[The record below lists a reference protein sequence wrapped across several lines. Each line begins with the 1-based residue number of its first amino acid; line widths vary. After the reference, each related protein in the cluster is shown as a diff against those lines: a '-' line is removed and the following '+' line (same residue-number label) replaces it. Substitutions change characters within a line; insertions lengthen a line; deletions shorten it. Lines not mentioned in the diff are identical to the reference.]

1 MRKGGALPMR
11 KALLT
16 RLTEA
21 ELSELMD
28 DLNYLNMAEIKFICR
43 THSIPFAIRVEGAQ
57 GKKRTEMARKG
68 VILNRIRHFLRT
80 GEVLRPTRFAAK
92 VVCFDRFAKQLS
104 PDDRLFYG
112 QYDRE
117 NRAALSLLKRLTEG
131 KFRDGAVARIVA
143 REFWSRGE
151 APTFRQYA
159 AAWLDASGKDSEAHP
174 EWAFLADRA
183 RGTAGANWKRL
194 RAKKAAGVVKRLRA
208 IGG

>member
-1 MRKGGALPMR
+1 MKNGATMQVRKPF
-11 KALLT
+11 LT
-16 RLTEA
+16 SFTEA
-21 ELSELMD
+21 EQKDFLD
-28 DLNYLNMAEIKFICR
+28 DLNYLNMAEIKSFCR
-43 THSIPFAIRVEGAQ
+43 AHSIPFAIHVESTH
-57 GKKRTEMARKG
+57 GKRRSEMDRKG
-68 VILNRIRHFLRT
+68 VILNRIRHFLKT
-80 GEVLRPTRFAAK
+80 GEVLPPTCFAAT

-159 AAWLDASGKDSEAHP
+159 AAWLDAAGKDGERTRNGLFWQIGRGERRGRIGSTC
-174 EWAFLADRA
+174 A
-183 RGTAGANWKRL
+183 RRRQREL
-194 RAKKAAGVVKRLRA
+194 
-208 IGG
+208 